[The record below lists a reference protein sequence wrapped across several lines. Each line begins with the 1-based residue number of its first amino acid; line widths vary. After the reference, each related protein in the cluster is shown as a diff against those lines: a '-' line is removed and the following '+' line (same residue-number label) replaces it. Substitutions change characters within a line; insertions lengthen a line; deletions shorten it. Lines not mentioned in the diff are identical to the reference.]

1 MTDLQKLQALTDS
14 LLYTIK
20 EQGRTMGYLNEIL
33 RITQEQLNDCQE
45 QLEEAQA
52 QIRELTVLTNSLL
65 REGAK

>member
-45 QLEEAQA
+45 RLEEAQA
-52 QIRELTVLTNSLL
+52 QMRELTALTNSLL